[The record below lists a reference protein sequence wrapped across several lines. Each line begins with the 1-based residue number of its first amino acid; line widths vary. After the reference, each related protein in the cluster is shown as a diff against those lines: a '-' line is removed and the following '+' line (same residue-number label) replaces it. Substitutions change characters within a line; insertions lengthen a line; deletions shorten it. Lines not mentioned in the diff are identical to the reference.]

1 MKDVYVPWAKRAI
14 KDALEGL
21 NGSDFRMMLTKEEL
35 KKVDEVI
42 EILLASRKIV
52 YNWDADFDT
61 GDFMPMLEED
71 EVA

>member
-1 MKDVYVPWAKRAI
+1 MRDIYVPWAKLAI

-21 NGSDFRMMLTKEEL
+21 NGADFRMMLTKEEL
-35 KKVDEVI
+35 KKVDEVV

-52 YNWDADFDT
+52 YEWDADMDT
-61 GDFMPMLEED
+61 GDFMPVLTED